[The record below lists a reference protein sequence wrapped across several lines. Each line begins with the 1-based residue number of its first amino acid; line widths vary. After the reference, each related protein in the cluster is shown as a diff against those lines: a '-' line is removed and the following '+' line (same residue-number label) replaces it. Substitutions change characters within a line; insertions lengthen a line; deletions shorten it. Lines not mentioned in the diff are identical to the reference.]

1 MVPGYEADDIIY
13 TIARDRAAQGDQ
25 VTIVSSDKDL
35 KQLIS
40 PQIHTLDTM
49 KKSRTTLESFREE
62 FGFEP
67 ALLLDYLS
75 LIGDASD
82 NVP

>member
-1 MVPGYEADDIIY
+1 MPGYEADDIIY
-13 TIARDRAAQGDQ
+13 TIARNRAALGDQ

-40 PQIHTLDTM
+40 PQIHTLDTL
-49 KKSRTTLESFREE
+49 KKSRTTLESFRDEY
-62 FGFEP
+62 GFEP
-67 ALLLDYLS
+67 ALLLDYLA

-82 NVP
+82 NIP